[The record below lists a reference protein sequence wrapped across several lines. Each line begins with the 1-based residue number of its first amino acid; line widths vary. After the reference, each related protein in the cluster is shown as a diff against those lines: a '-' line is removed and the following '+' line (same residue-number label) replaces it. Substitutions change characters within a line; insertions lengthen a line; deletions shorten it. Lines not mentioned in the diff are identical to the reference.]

1 LFRDIESDRPQAIQR
16 IAIGGDLKKI
26 GSLSLGPTR
35 NAAIKIY
42 DHAAIAGGLCIA
54 EGLETALSG
63 PTIQFRGTALAPIWA
78 TGGSET
84 MRAFPVLPAIEVLTI
99 LVDHDR
105 LNAKTGEHP
114 GETAARACAQRWRAA
129 DRDVVRLMPDRLGE
143 HFNDVLR
150 GGT

>member
-1 LFRDIESDRPQAIQR
+1 MLALFRDIESDRPQAIQR

-35 NAAIKIY
+35 NAVIKIY
-42 DHAAIAGGLCIA
+42 DHAAIASGLCIA

-63 PTIQFRGTALAPIWA
+63 PTIEFRGTVLAPIWA
-78 TGGSET
+78 TGGTET

-105 LNAKTGEHP
+105 LNRKSASILAKLQRALVRNVG
-114 GETAARACAQRWRAA
+114 ARPI
-129 DRDVVRLMPDRLGE
+129 VRSSD
-143 HFNDVLR
+143 
-150 GGT
+150 